1 MTQIH
6 PTALVSKKA
15 KLGENVSVGSYSII
29 HDDVE
34 IGNNTSIGSNSVIYN
49 GARIGKNVTI
59 LNSASVSHIPQD
71 KKFHNEYSLLYIGDN
86 SIISDFATLHRGTD
100 VTGKTT
106 IGKNVIISQYSH
118 VAHDCVISDSVFIG
132 SFVQIGGH
140 VEIDEFSVL
149 EDFTSVHQFCKLG
162 KFITVQTSFKV
173 SMDIPPYV
181 FVGGKPIRF
190 LGLNSELFE
199 KHNFTQKKIDSIN
212 LVYDTV
218 YYSGLNFSQAK
229 EKLKNNFPDD
239 EVAIEV
245 LEFLNKSTR
254 GIVGK

>member
-15 KLGENVSVGSYSII
+15 KLGENISVGAFSII

-34 IGNNTSIGSNSVIYN
+34 IGDNTSIGSNSVIYN
-49 GARIGKNVTI
+49 GARIGNNVTI
-59 LNSASVSHIPQD
+59 LNSASVAHIPQD

-86 SIISDFATLHRGTD
+86 SLICDFTTLHRGTE
-100 VTGKTT
+100 VTGKTI
-106 IGKNVIISQYSH
+106 IGKNVTISQYSH
-118 VAHDCVISDSVFIG
+118 VAHDCVISDYVFIG

-140 VEIDEFSVL
+140 VEIDEFSVM

-162 KFITVQTSFKV
+162 KFITVQTSYKV

-181 FVGGKPIRF
+181 IVGGKPIRF

-212 LVYDTV
+212 LVYATL

-229 EKLKNNFPDD
+229 EKLKNTFSND